1 MKNIGP
7 FSVGNHLKL
16 YAPTSVCDWLS
27 KLNDEGYDCVQ
38 LDGGGCGCGNWFCIS
53 PDDEKYYH
61 FVIQEVYL
69 NEWSSGQTIRRRS
82 TISKEMQKRIDLARN
97 EEEGM

>member
-38 LDGGGCGCGNWFCIS
+38 LDGGGCGCGNWF
-53 PDDEKYYH
+53 
-61 FVIQEVYL
+61 
-69 NEWSSGQTIRRRS
+69 
-82 TISKEMQKRIDLARN
+82 
-97 EEEGM
+97 